1 MVRFQQSSFGLYVCA
16 QVTHA
21 GIHAARHREQG
32 PRQRM
37 CVREL
42 SREVDIRKQEVL
54 LSVVQEMKP
63 LTRAR
68 AVLREL
74 I

>member
-1 MVRFQQSSFGLYVCA
+1 
-16 QVTHA
+16 
-21 GIHAARHREQG
+21 
-32 PRQRM
+32 M

-42 SREVDIRKQEVL
+42 SREADIRMQVAL
-54 LSVVQEMKP
+54 LSAEQGMKP

-68 AVLREL
+68 AALRGL